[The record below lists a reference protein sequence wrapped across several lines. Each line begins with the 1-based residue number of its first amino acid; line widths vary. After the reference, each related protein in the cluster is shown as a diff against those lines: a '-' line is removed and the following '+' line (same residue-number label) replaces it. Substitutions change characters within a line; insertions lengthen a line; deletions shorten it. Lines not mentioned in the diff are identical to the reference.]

1 MNTTETLLKPL
12 RAAVGAFMIIAVA
25 GSAAQAQQQ
34 TPPPTKV
41 RVVLV
46 QQRMMAPV
54 LQVPGTVIS
63 RNDARVAAELS
74 GNVEWVAE
82 VGAMVGKGEV
92 IARIDDRLWRL
103 QLRQDEATIK
113 RLEASLKYQ
122 RQQVERFEE
131 LAANNTVPVSR
142 LEQTVSTRDMTEQD
156 LAEAKIARERT
167 LYRLEH
173 TKVRAPFSGTVVERL
188 LQPGEYSVAGS
199 LVVRLVDTANVEVR
213 ARVPVGIASFMS
225 DGMNVSLSDGDITT
239 EAPIRARIAVAD
251 EVTRMFEIR
260 VAVPENTWAIGT
272 ALKVA
277 VPRGVAREVIAVPR
291 DALILRSDS
300 TYVFKVNDENIAERV
315 VVWIGAAS
323 GEFIEVTGTL
333 EKGDKVVIRGGERLR
348 EGQRVLAE
356 AIT

>member
-1 MNTTETLLKPL
+1 MTGTDTLLDPL
-12 RAAVGAFMIIAVA
+12 RAAAGALMIVAVA
-25 GSAAQAQQQ
+25 ASAAQAAQQ
-34 TPPPTKV
+34 TPPVKV
-41 RVVLV
+41 RVVPV
-46 QQRMMAPV
+46 QQRLMAPV

-63 RNDARVAAELS
+63 RNDAKIAAELS
-74 GNVEWVAE
+74 GGVEWVAE
-82 VGAMVGKGEV
+82 VGAAVEKGEV

-113 RLEASLKYQ
+113 RLDASLKYQ

-142 LEQTVSTRDMTEQD
+142 LEETVSTRDMTEQD
-156 LAEAKIARERT
+156 LAQAKIARERT

-173 TKVRAPFSGTVVERL
+173 TKVRAPFSGSVVERL

-199 LVVRLVDTANVEVR
+199 LVVRLVDTSNVEVR

-277 VPRGVAREVIAVPR
+277 VPRGAAREVIAVPR

-300 TYVFKVNDENIAERV
+300 TYVFKINDENIAERV
-315 VVWIGAAS
+315 VVRLGAAS
-323 GEFIEVTGTL
+323 GEFIEVTGRL

-348 EGQRVLAE
+348 EGQKVLAE